1 MAYYQDLREHIT
13 ALEAAGKLVR
23 ITRPINKDT
32 ELMPLVRWQFR
43 GLPESERKAFLF
55 ENVTDSQNRAFAGP
69 VLVASHAASVDV
81 YAIGMQCKPEEIQQK
96 WMRARQKPIP
106 PVTAQTAPV
115 QEEVYMGADLLKNGG
130 LMSLPIPISTPGLD
144 NAPYISAGNWISK
157 DPENGVRNIGNYRG
171 MIKAPDRVGIML
183 GPNKDL
189 RVAWEKS
196 RKMGLDY
203 LPVAIV
209 IGPVP
214 AIGYCATVRF
224 PYDVD
229 EFAVAGGIAGEAIP
243 MVKCKTV
250 DLEVPANA
258 EIVIEGRMPTGFME
272 REGPFGEFT
281 GFMVS
286 EETGPYVDV
295 TCITHRHNP
304 IVNAFISQFPPSESS
319 TMRRVG
325 EEANLYK
332 FLHDDCGL
340 PVTGVAFHEACSSV
354 GYCVVSLKKGHH
366 PSQAWQALNG
376 VVTQSAM
383 RKFIVAVDED
393 IDARNAD
400 SVNWAMSWR
409 VQPAR
414 DIRVI
419 KGMIAELDPSLAPP
433 GKSRKGYPV
442 EEGGASAV
450 LINATAKWPYPPLSL
465 PTEPFM
471 AQAKAIWEAERLP
484 QLTPAKPWHSADEGY
499 WTDEIRE
506 EAKLAVEGN
515 YFETGEKLK
524 NQRIKVD
531 D

>member
-1 MAYYQDLREHIT
+1 MAYYKDLREHIV

-23 ITRPINKDT
+23 IKRAINKDT

-55 ENVTDSQNRAFAGP
+55 ENVTDAKGRAFAGP

-81 YAIGMQCKPEEIQQK
+81 YAIGMQCTPDEIQRK
-96 WMRARQKPIP
+96 WVRARQNPIV
-106 PVTAQTAPV
+106 PVTVETGPV
-115 QEEVYMGADLLKNGG
+115 HEEIYMGDNLLQNGG
-130 LMSLPIPISTPGLD
+130 LLALPIPISTPGLD

-157 DPENGVRNIGNYRG
+157 DPETGVRNIGNYRG
-171 MIKAPDRVGIML
+171 MIKAADRVGIML

-189 RVAWEKS
+189 RVAWEKN

-209 IGPVP
+209 IGSVPV
-214 AIGYCATVRF
+214 IGYCATVRF

-229 EFAVAGGIAGEAIP
+229 EFAVAGGLAGEPIP
-243 MVKCKTV
+243 LVKCKTV
-250 DLEVPANA
+250 DLEVPAMA

-272 REGPFGEFT
+272 REGPFGEFS

-286 EETGPYVDV
+286 EEIGPYVDV
-295 TCITHRHNP
+295 TCITHRCQP

-332 FLHDDCGL
+332 FLHGDCGL
-340 PVTGVAFHEACSSV
+340 PVTAVAFHEACSSV
-354 GYCVVSLKKGHH
+354 GYCVVTVKQGCH
-366 PSQAWQALNG
+366 PSQVWQALNG
-376 VVTQSAM
+376 VVTHSAQ

-393 IDARNAD
+393 VDGRSADA
-400 SVNWAMSWR
+400 VNWAMTWR
-409 VQPAR
+409 VQPHR
-414 DIRVI
+414 DIRI
-419 KGMIAELDPSLAPP
+419 MKGMIAELDPSLAPP
-433 GKSRKGYPV
+433 AKSRSGYPV
-442 EEGGASAV
+442 EEGGASAI

-471 AQAKAIWEAERLP
+471 LQAKEIWEACGLP
-484 QLTPAKPWHSADEGY
+484 PLAPVKPWHSVDEGR
-499 WTDEIRE
+499 WSDEIRE
-506 EAKLAVEGN
+506 EAKLAVEGD
-515 YFETGEKLK
+515 YFTTGEKLK
-524 NQRIKVD
+524 KQRIKVND
-531 D
+531 

>member
-1 MAYYQDLREHIT
+1 MAYYQDLREHIA

-23 ITRPINKDT
+23 IKRAINKDT

-55 ENVTDSQNRAFAGP
+55 ENVTDAKGRVFVGP
-69 VLVASHAASVDV
+69 VLVASHAASVEV
-81 YAIGMQCKPEEIQQK
+81 YAIGMQCQAEEIQRK
-96 WMRARQKPIP
+96 WLHARQKPIP
-106 PVTAQTAPV
+106 PIMVEIAPV
-115 QEEVYMGADLLKNGG
+115 QEEVYMGVDLLKNGG
-130 LMSLPIPISTPGLD
+130 LLALPIPISTPGLD

-157 DPENGVRNIGNYRG
+157 DPETGVRNIGNYRG
-171 MIKAPDRVGIML
+171 MIKTADRVGIML

-196 RKMGLDY
+196 RKMGLDH

-229 EFAVAGGIAGEAIP
+229 EFAVAGGIAGESITL
-243 MVKCKTV
+243 VKCKTV

-272 REGPFGEFT
+272 REGPFGEFS

-286 EETGPYVDV
+286 EEIGPYVDV
-295 TCITHRHNP
+295 TCISHRRNP

-332 FLHDDCGL
+332 FLHNDCGL
-340 PVTGVAFHEACSSV
+340 PVTSVVFHEACSSV

-409 VQPAR
+409 VQPHR
-414 DIRVI
+414 DIRII

-433 GKSRKGYPV
+433 AHSRQGYPV
-442 EEGGASAV
+442 EDGGASAI

-465 PTEPFM
+465 PTEPYM
-471 AQAKAIWEAERLP
+471 AQAKEIWKAEGLP
-484 QLTPAKPWHSADEGY
+484 PLTPTKPWHSVDEGH
-499 WTDEIRE
+499 WTEEIRE
-506 EAKLAVEGN
+506 EARLAVAGD
-515 YFETGEKLK
+515 YFITGEKLK
-524 NQRIKVD
+524 RQRIKIED
-531 D
+531 